1 MNRISMLLTAL
12 LCAPYVAAQHTEAGP
27 IHIESPWSMALPP
40 VSQNGAVYVTIVNS
54 GQDADLLLSATSPIA
69 ERVEFHTHAMKEGMM
84 SMRAVESID
93 LPPGQT
99 VTFEA
104 GERHI
109 MLIGLKRPL
118 VEGDRFPLTLTFAR
132 APTANV
138 EVTVRAA
145 GAPHSGEM
153 TGA

>member
-1 MNRISMLLTAL
+1 
-12 LCAPYVAAQHTEAGP
+12 
-27 IHIESPWSMALPP
+27 
-40 VSQNGAVYVTIVNS
+40 
-54 GQDADLLLSATSPIA
+54 
-69 ERVEFHTHAMKEGMM
+69 M
-84 SMRAVESID
+84 SMRTVESID